1 MSKNRPR
8 VAPVLGAQDVSQA
21 VQWYCQKLG
30 FRCPSGVYQG
40 MDDQPVY
47 AVLKRDEIDI
57 HIQIRRRQ
65 PQPDSRQSIET
76 DAYFYISEAE
86 TLFNHC
92 KAQGVNIIR
101 PLQASDYGL
110 IDFMIEDPAGNRL
123 VFGSENP
130 DLTI

>member
-1 MSKNRPR
+1 
-8 VAPVLGAQDVSQA
+8 
-21 VQWYCQKLG
+21 
-30 FRCPSGVYQG
+30 

-47 AVLKRDEIDI
+47 AVLKRDKIDI

-65 PQPDSRQSIET
+65 PQPGSREIIET
-76 DAYFYISEAE
+76 DAYLYISEAE

-92 KAQGVNIIR
+92 KAQGVNIIW
-101 PLQASDYGL
+101 PLQASHYGL
-110 IDFMIEDPAGNRL
+110 IDLMIEDLAGNRL